1 MLDFNSKDMNL
12 LILLSEI
19 ATIEQLA
26 RNKLDNALP
35 KNLNISSFSVLN
47 HFTGSKAEKTPLQ
60 LARSFHVTKGAMTNT
75 LNKLETL
82 GYIHV
87 RPDWNDARKKRISIS
102 QSGIDARNYAI
113 KSIKPILNEMIE
125 NTAHL
130 TQKSLLGDLR
140 NFRESIEKKNF
151 R

>member
-1 MLDFNSKDMNL
+1 MLQFNNKDMNL

-35 KNLNISSFSVLN
+35 KDLNISSFSVLN
-47 HFTGSKAEKTPLQ
+47 HFSGSRAEKTPLQ

-75 LNKLETL
+75 LNKLEKQ

-87 RPDWNDARKKRISIS
+87 RPDWNDARKKCVSIS
-102 QSGIDARNYAI
+102 QSGIDARNNAM
-113 KSIKPILNEMIE
+113 KSIKPILDEIIQKTNHM
-125 NTAHL
+125 TK
-130 TQKSLLGDLR
+130 KSLLGDLR
-140 NFRESIEKKNF
+140 NFREAIENGKV
-151 R
+151 

>member
-1 MLDFNSKDMNL
+1 MLQFNNKDMNL

-35 KNLNISSFSVLN
+35 KDLNISSFSVLN
-47 HFTGSKAEKTPLQ
+47 HFSGSRAEKTPLQ

-75 LNKLETL
+75 LNKLEKQ

-87 RPDWNDARKKRISIS
+87 RPDWNDARKKCVSIS
-102 QSGIDARNYAI
+102 QSGIDARNNAM
-113 KSIKPILNEMIE
+113 KSIKPILDEIIQKTNHM
-125 NTAHL
+125 TK
-130 TQKSLLGDLR
+130 KSLLGDLR
-140 NFRESIEKKNF
+140 NFREAIEND
-151 R
+151 RV

>member
-1 MLDFNSKDMNL
+1 MLEFNNKDMNL

-35 KNLNISSFSVLN
+35 KDLNISSFSVLN
-47 HFTGSKAEKTPLQ
+47 HFSGSRAEKTPLQ

-75 LNKLETL
+75 LNKLEKQ

-87 RPDWNDARKKRISIS
+87 RPDWNDARKKCVSIS
-102 QSGIDARNYAI
+102 QSGIDARNNAM
-113 KSIKPILNEMIE
+113 KSIKPILDEIIQKTNHM
-125 NTAHL
+125 TK
-130 TQKSLLGDLR
+130 KSLLGDLR
-140 NFRESIEKKNF
+140 NFREAIEQD
-151 R
+151 RV

>member
-1 MLDFNSKDMNL
+1 MLELNNKDMNL

-35 KNLNISSFSVLN
+35 KDLNISSFSVLN
-47 HFTGSKAEKTPLQ
+47 HFSGSRAEKTPLQ

-75 LNKLETL
+75 LNKLEKQ

-87 RPDWNDARKKRISIS
+87 RPDWNDARKKCVSIS
-102 QSGIDARNYAI
+102 QSGIDARNNAM
-113 KSIKPILNEMIE
+113 KSIKPILDEIIQKTNHM
-125 NTAHL
+125 TK
-130 TQKSLLGDLR
+130 KSLLGDLR
-140 NFRESIEKKNF
+140 NFREAIENDKV
-151 R
+151 

>member
-1 MLDFNSKDMNL
+1 MLQFNDKDTNL

-35 KNLNISSFSVLN
+35 KDLNISSFSVLN
-47 HFTGSKAEKTPLQ
+47 HFSGSRAEKTPLQ

-75 LNKLETL
+75 LNKLEKQ

-87 RPDWNDARKKRISIS
+87 RPDWNDARKKCVSIS
-102 QSGIDARNYAI
+102 QSGIDARNNAM
-113 KSIKPILNEMIE
+113 KSIKPILDEIIQKTNHM
-125 NTAHL
+125 TK
-130 TQKSLLGDLR
+130 KSLLGDLR
-140 NFRESIEKKNF
+140 NFREAIENDKV
-151 R
+151 

>member
-1 MLDFNSKDMNL
+1 MLQFNNKDMNL

-35 KNLNISSFSVLN
+35 KDLNISSFSVLN
-47 HFTGSKAEKTPLQ
+47 HFSGSRAEKTPLQ

-75 LNKLETL
+75 LNKLEKQ

-87 RPDWNDARKKRISIS
+87 RPDWNDARKKCVSIS
-102 QSGIDARNYAI
+102 QSGIDARNNAI
-113 KSIKPILNEMIE
+113 KFIKPILDEIIQKTNHM
-125 NTAHL
+125 TK
-130 TQKSLLGDLR
+130 KSLLGDLR
-140 NFRESIEKKNF
+140 NFREAIENDKV
-151 R
+151 

>member
-1 MLDFNSKDMNL
+1 MLQFNNKDMNL

-35 KNLNISSFSVLN
+35 KDLNISSFSVLN
-47 HFTGSKAEKTPLQ
+47 HFSGSRAEKTPLQ

-75 LNKLETL
+75 LNKLEKQ

-87 RPDWNDARKKRISIS
+87 RPDWNDARKKCVSIS
-102 QSGIDARNYAI
+102 QSGIDARNNAM
-113 KSIKPILNEMIE
+113 KSIKPILDEIIQKTNHM
-125 NTAHL
+125 TK
-130 TQKSLLGDLR
+130 KSLLGDLR
-140 NFRESIEKKNF
+140 NFREAIEND
-151 R
+151 RL

>member
-1 MLDFNSKDMNL
+1 MLEFNNKDTNL

-35 KNLNISSFSVLN
+35 KDLNISSFSVLN
-47 HFTGSKAEKTPLQ
+47 HFSGSKAEKTPLQ

-75 LNKLETL
+75 LNKLEKQ

-87 RPDWNDARKKRISIS
+87 RPDWNDARKKCVSIS
-102 QSGIDARNYAI
+102 QSGIDARNNAM
-113 KSIKPILNEMIE
+113 KSIKPILDEIIQKTNHM
-125 NTAHL
+125 TK
-130 TQKSLLGDLR
+130 KSLLGDLR
-140 NFRESIEKKNF
+140 NFREAIENDKV
-151 R
+151 

>member
-1 MLDFNSKDMNL
+1 MLQFNNKDKNL

-35 KNLNISSFSVLN
+35 KDLNISSFSVLN
-47 HFTGSKAEKTPLQ
+47 HFSGSRAEKTPLQ

-75 LNKLETL
+75 LNKLEKQ

-87 RPDWNDARKKRISIS
+87 RPDWNDARKKCVSIS
-102 QSGIDARNYAI
+102 QSGIDARNNAM
-113 KSIKPILNEMIE
+113 KSIKPILDEIIQKTNHM
-125 NTAHL
+125 TK
-130 TQKSLLGDLR
+130 KSLLGDLR
-140 NFRESIEKKNF
+140 NFREAIENDKV
-151 R
+151 

>member
-1 MLDFNSKDMNL
+1 MLEFNNKDINL

-26 RNKLDNALP
+26 RSKLDNALP
-35 KNLNISSFSVLN
+35 NDLNISSFSVLN
-47 HFTGSKAEKTPLQ
+47 HFSGSKAEKTPLQ

-75 LNKLETL
+75 LNKLEKL

-102 QSGIDARNYAI
+102 QSGMDARNNAM
-113 KSIKPILNEMIE
+113 KSIKPILDEII
-125 NTAHL
+125 
-130 TQKSLLGDLR
+130 QKTGHMTKKNLLGDLR
-140 NFRESIEKKNF
+140 NFRESIESDKG
-151 R
+151 

>member
-1 MLDFNSKDMNL
+1 MLQFNNKDMNL

-47 HFTGSKAEKTPLQ
+47 HFSGSRAEKTPLQ

-75 LNKLETL
+75 LNKLEKQ

-87 RPDWNDARKKRISIS
+87 RRDWNDARKKCVSIS
-102 QSGIDARNYAI
+102 QSGIDARNNAM
-113 KSIKPILNEMIE
+113 KSIKPILNEIIQKTNHM
-125 NTAHL
+125 TK
-130 TQKSLLGDLR
+130 KSLLGDLR
-140 NFRESIEKKNF
+140 NFREAIENDKV
-151 R
+151 

>member
-1 MLDFNSKDMNL
+1 MLEFNNKDMNL

-35 KNLNISSFSVLN
+35 RDLNISSFSVLN
-47 HFTGSKAEKTPLQ
+47 HFSGSKAEKTPLQ

-75 LNKLETL
+75 LNKLEKQ

-87 RPDWNDARKKRISIS
+87 RPDWNDARKKCVSIS
-102 QSGIDARNYAI
+102 QSGIDARNNAI
-113 KSIKPILNEMIE
+113 KSIKPILDEIIQKTDHM
-125 NTAHL
+125 TK
-130 TQKSLLGDLR
+130 KSLLGDLR
-140 NFRESIEKKNF
+140 NFREAIENDKV
-151 R
+151 

>member
-1 MLDFNSKDMNL
+1 MLEFNSKDINL

-35 KNLNISSFSVLN
+35 KDLNISSFSVLN

-75 LNKLETL
+75 LNKLEKL

-87 RPDWNDARKKRISIS
+87 RPDWTDARKKLISIS
-102 QSGIDARNYAI
+102 QSGIEARNFAMQ
-113 KSIKPILNEMIE
+113 SIKPILDEIIE
-125 NTAHL
+125 KTKHL
-130 TQKSLLGDLR
+130 AKKSLLGDLR
-140 NFRESIEKKNF
+140 NFRESIEKNKV
-151 R
+151 

>member
-1 MLDFNSKDMNL
+1 MNL

-35 KNLNISSFSVLN
+35 KDLNISSFSVLN
-47 HFTGSKAEKTPLQ
+47 HFSGSRAEKTPLQ

-75 LNKLETL
+75 LNKLEKQ

-87 RPDWNDARKKRISIS
+87 RPDWNDARKKCVSIS
-102 QSGIDARNYAI
+102 QSGIDARNNAM
-113 KSIKPILNEMIE
+113 KSIKPILDEIIQKTDHM
-125 NTAHL
+125 TK
-130 TQKSLLGDLR
+130 KSLLGDLR
-140 NFRESIEKKNF
+140 NFREAIEQD
-151 R
+151 RV

>member
-1 MLDFNSKDMNL
+1 MLEFNNKDINI

-47 HFTGSKAEKTPLQ
+47 HFSGSKAEKTPLQ

-75 LNKLETL
+75 LNKLEKL
-82 GYIHV
+82 GYIHI
-87 RPDWNDARKKRISIS
+87 RPDWNDARKKLISIS
-102 QSGIDARNYAI
+102 QSGIDARNHAI
-113 KSIKPILNEMIE
+113 KSIKPILDEILMK
-125 NTAHL
+125 TDHV
-130 TQKSLLGDLR
+130 TKKSLLGDLR
-140 NFRESIEKKNF
+140 SFRESIEKDKT
-151 R
+151 

>member
-1 MLDFNSKDMNL
+1 MLQFNNKDMNL

-35 KNLNISSFSVLN
+35 KDLNISSFSVLN
-47 HFTGSKAEKTPLQ
+47 HFSGSRAEKTPLQ

-75 LNKLETL
+75 LNKLEKQ

-87 RPDWNDARKKRISIS
+87 RPDWDDARKKCISIS
-102 QSGIDARNYAI
+102 QSGIDARNNAM
-113 KSIKPILNEMIE
+113 KSIKPILDEIIQKTNHM
-125 NTAHL
+125 TK
-130 TQKSLLGDLR
+130 KSLLGDLR
-140 NFRESIEKKNF
+140 NFREAIENDKV
-151 R
+151 

>member
-1 MLDFNSKDMNL
+1 MLEFNNKDINL

-26 RNKLDNALP
+26 RNQLDNALP

-47 HFTGSKAEKTPLQ
+47 HFSGSKAEKTPLQ

-75 LNKLETL
+75 LNKLEKL

-87 RPDWNDARKKRISIS
+87 RPDWNDARKKCVSIS
-102 QSGIDARNYAI
+102 QSGIDARNNAM
-113 KSIKPILNEMIE
+113 KSIKPILDEIIQKTNHM
-125 NTAHL
+125 TK
-130 TQKSLLGDLR
+130 KSLLGDLR
-140 NFRESIEKKNF
+140 NFREAIENDKV
-151 R
+151 

>member
-1 MLDFNSKDMNL
+1 MLQFNNKDMNL

-35 KNLNISSFSVLN
+35 KDLNISSFSVLN
-47 HFTGSKAEKTPLQ
+47 HFSGSRAEKTPLQ

-75 LNKLETL
+75 LDKLEKQ

-87 RPDWNDARKKRISIS
+87 RPDWNDARKKCVSIS
-102 QSGIDARNYAI
+102 QSGIDARNNAM
-113 KSIKPILNEMIE
+113 KSIKPILDEIIQKTNHM
-125 NTAHL
+125 TK
-130 TQKSLLGDLR
+130 KSLLGDLR
-140 NFRESIEKKNF
+140 NFREAIENDKV
-151 R
+151 

>member
-1 MLDFNSKDMNL
+1 MLEFNNKDMNL

-35 KNLNISSFSVLN
+35 KDLNISSFSVLN
-47 HFTGSKAEKTPLQ
+47 HFSGSRAEKTPLQ

-75 LNKLETL
+75 LNKLEKQ

-87 RPDWNDARKKRISIS
+87 RPDWNDARKKCISIS
-102 QSGIDARNYAI
+102 QSGIDARNNAM
-113 KSIKPILNEMIE
+113 KSIKPILDEII
-125 NTAHL
+125 
-130 TQKSLLGDLR
+130 QKTGHMTKKNLLGDLR
-140 NFRESIEKKNF
+140 NFRESIESDKG
-151 R
+151 